1 MREYEQFLARLKKAR
16 GSAGLT
22 QQQLAK
28 RLRRPQS
35 FVSKYE
41 TGERRLDVVEYLQV
55 AHALDTDPLVLMQ
68 ELARALQLHQPGHGA
83 RKAKA
88 ARAT

>member
-1 MREYEQFLARLKKAR
+1 MAHKSLYTKAHVALRERLVAGR
-16 GSAGLT
+16 VAAGLT

-41 TGERRLDVVEYLQV
+41 GGERRLDIIELIDISSEID
-55 AHALDTDPLVLMQ
+55 LDLI
-68 ELARALQLHQPGHGA
+68 ELLKLLR
-83 RKAKA
+83 RY
-88 ARAT
+88 R